1 MYTLWKKLPKRT
13 KTRFANF
20 WYDFISRF
28 DTGDEFVFMNHGYAP
43 VDGNPHIVDLPDD
56 LEKHRYPLQ
65 HYHRFAAQIPWT
77 DRDAVEV
84 SSGRG
89 GGTSYVFDAFGPR
102 SMTGIDLARA
112 SINFCNSEYG
122 GRDCLSFI
130 VGDAQDLPLADAC
143 CDILINIESS
153 LNYPDQD
160 RFLAE
165 VDRVLRPG
173 GHFLLADY
181 RSAKGMTKLRARLE
195 ALNYD
200 VECIEDVSANIARAL
215 VLADPRKQKLL
226 RRHVP
231 APLRSLVAAFS
242 FTGTAARD
250 EIARFRNGQK
260 HYVCAVL
267 RKPASV

>member
-13 KTRFANF
+13 KTRFANV
-20 WYDFISRF
+20 WYDLISRF
-28 DTGDEFVFMNHGYAP
+28 DTGDDFVFMNHGYAP
-43 VDGNPHIVDLPDD
+43 ADGDPHIVDLPDD

-65 HYHRFAAQIPWT
+65 HYHRFAAQVPWT

-102 SMTGIDLARA
+102 SMTGIDLAHA
-112 SINFCNSEYG
+112 SVDFCNSEYG
-122 GRDCLSFI
+122 GRNGLSFI

-195 ALNYD
+195 ALNYE

-215 VLADPRKQKLL
+215 VLADPRKQELL
-226 RRHVP
+226 QRHVP
-231 APLRSLVAAFS
+231 APLRKLVSAFS
-242 FTGTAARD
+242 FTGAAARE
-250 EIARFRNGQK
+250 EIERFRNGQK